1 MTGISYTVPGYPTE
15 YRTRDGQAITLR
27 PMLRS
32 DKQALLDFFNRISAE
47 DRLYLRGDV
56 TSRETVTEWAETL
69 DYRRVLPLLAFDDGT
84 IVGDGTLHRNQDELP
99 RHIAEVRIVIDPTYR
114 NQGVGRNMLQHLIKI
129 AKAEDPELEQIL
141 FEIVGD
147 TEQAAQHAARALGF
161 VPATV
166 FSAHER
172 YYRAEPHELIL
183 LALQVNEPRGD
194 LETEDPAA
202 YMF

>member
-1 MTGISYTVPGYPTE
+1 MTGTSHTVSEYPTE
-15 YRTRDGQAITLR
+15 YRTQDGQAITLR

-32 DKQALLDFFNRISAE
+32 DKQALLDFFNRISLE

-69 DYRRVLPLLAFDDGT
+69 DYRRVLPLLAFVDGT
-84 IVGDGTLHRNQDELP
+84 IVGDGTLHRNQDELL

-114 NQGVGRNMLQHLIKI
+114 NQGMGRNMLQHLINI

-161 VPATV
+161 APATV

-172 YYRAEPHELIL
+172 YYRAEPHKLIL
-183 LALQVNEPRGD
+183 LALQVNEPRGE

>member
-1 MTGISYTVPGYPTE
+1 LTNAS
-15 YRTRDGQAITLR
+15 
-27 PMLRS
+27 
-32 DKQALLDFFNRISAE
+32 N
-47 DRLYLRGDV
+47 
-56 TSRETVTEWAETL
+56 
-69 DYRRVLPLLAFDDGT
+69 GT

-99 RHIAEVRIVIDPTYR
+99 RHFSEVRLVIDATYR
-114 NQGVGRNMLQHLIKI
+114 NQGMGRNMLQHLINI
-129 AKAEDPELEQIL
+129 ARAEDPELEQIL
-141 FEIVGD
+141 FEIVDD

-183 LALQVNEPRGD
+183 LTLQVNEPRGD
-194 LETEDPAA
+194 LQTEDPTT